1 MCECVCLCARVQGC
15 MGCMRM
21 CVGERVC
28 WWVNV
33 CVGACVHEDVSE
45 WVRGR
50 EKVVTED
57 NFTQSFSLPS
67 RFFLLLLSF

>member
-1 MCECVCLCARVQGC
+1 MRECVSACACVQGC
-15 MGCMRM
+15 MGECAS
-21 CVGERVC
+21 
-28 WWVNV
+28 
-33 CVGACVHEDVSE
+33 ACVHEDVSE